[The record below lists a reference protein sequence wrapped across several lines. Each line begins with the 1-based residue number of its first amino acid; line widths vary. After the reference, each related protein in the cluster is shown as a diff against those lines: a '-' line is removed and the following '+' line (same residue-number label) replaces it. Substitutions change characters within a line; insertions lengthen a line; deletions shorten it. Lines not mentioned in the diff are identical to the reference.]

1 MTVDNMT
8 QRPQQRVVPVQARSR
23 RKMDAILD
31 ATAGLLAGPGLEAV
45 SMLAIAQSAGVPT
58 ATVYHYFENRIA
70 VLAALA
76 ERTMGRLDA
85 GITRHMAESA
95 VQRELDADLLLHG
108 MYQAYREAPG
118 YVPVLRALR
127 AEPALQAIVKASN
140 DRVADAFAVVL
151 AMRAGLPT
159 PRARRVAGILS
170 EACEQVL
177 ELALMSNDDEARAL
191 ISEMVEMVNVLLA
204 HYQKA
209 GSAS

>member
-1 MTVDNMT
+1 MSVENM

-45 SMLAIAQSAGVPT
+45 SMLAIAQAAGVPT

-76 ERTMGRLDA
+76 ERTMARVDE
-85 GITRHMAESA
+85 GITRHMAEF
-95 VQRELDADLLLHG
+95 ADQGDFTADVLLHG

-127 AEPALQAIVKASN
+127 AEPALQAVVKASN
-140 DRVADAFAVVL
+140 DRVADSLAVVL
-151 AMRAGLPT
+151 VVHAAMT
-159 PRARRVAGILS
+159 PLRARRVAGILS

-177 ELALMSNDDEARAL
+177 ELALMSDEAEARAL
-191 ISEMVEMVNVLLA
+191 ISEMVEMLDVLLA
-204 HYQKA
+204 HYQQA
-209 GSAS
+209 GATP

>member
-1 MTVDNMT
+1 MTVDNMV

-45 SMLAIAQSAGVPT
+45 SMLAIAQAAGVPT

-76 ERTMGRLDA
+76 ERTMARVDE
-85 GITRHMAESA
+85 GITRHMAEFA
-95 VQRELDADLLLHG
+95 DQGDFDADVLLHG
-108 MYQAYREAPG
+108 MYRAYREAPG

-127 AEPALQAIVKASN
+127 AEPALQAVVKASN
-140 DRVADAFAVVL
+140 DRVADSLAVVL
-151 AMRAGLPT
+151 VVHAAMT
-159 PRARRVAGILS
+159 PLRGRRVAGILS

-177 ELALMSNDDEARAL
+177 ELALMSDEEEARSL
-191 ISEMVEMVNVLLA
+191 ISEMVEMLEVLLV
-204 HYQKA
+204 HYQQS
-209 GSAS
+209 GVTR